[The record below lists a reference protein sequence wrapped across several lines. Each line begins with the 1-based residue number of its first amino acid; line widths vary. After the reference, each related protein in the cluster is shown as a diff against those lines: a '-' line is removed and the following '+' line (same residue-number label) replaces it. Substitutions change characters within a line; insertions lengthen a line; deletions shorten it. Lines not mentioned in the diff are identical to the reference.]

1 MVFYFVSLTSC
12 CLLIPL
18 NKGVIQQLNNSW
30 INVKRSELLQQMESL
45 VPFLSDGLGVK
56 IPFQG
61 VLNDRFEVLLRMDY
75 FHCFIVYLDRTESVP
90 WSLEISYHLLSFVH
104 IQVRYDLSHHDR
116 KSSRDAP

>member
-45 VPFLSDGLGVK
+45 VPFLSDGLDDDELMLN
-56 IPFQG
+56 
-61 VLNDRFEVLLRMDY
+61 VLR
-75 FHCFIVYLDRTESVP
+75 C
-90 WSLEISYHLLSFVH
+90 HLT
-104 IQVRYDLSHHDR
+104 Y
-116 KSSRDAP
+116 